1 MSLPERGEEQRAAL
15 DRAAMPRAEVLAGY
29 EHPYRRWLPVVLK
42 QYGVHRWAAGVAAL
56 GAVWAIAA
64 LAGTTKLGIVA
75 GTLTILGLLLT
86 AAVAARAAT
95 DGVEVIRKR
104 TAEWRPGKGDLAKV
118 RRNRPHA
125 GESDPGVAHD
135 EYAVAVSDD
144 GRLVTYAYVPLMA
157 GERPA
162 PATVLIPGKPRYEAV
177 EVRADSFDPEDAAVA
192 AEQLAAAQ
200 EHAAGLEAAAIE
212 RARAE
217 LVEREAV
224 LDLAVETHTTA
235 AALRRITGQ

>member
-1 MSLPERGEEQRAAL
+1 MSLPERGEEETAAL

-42 QYGVHRWAAGVAAL
+42 QHGVHRWAAAVVAL
-56 GAVWAIAA
+56 GALWAIGALTGTTALAIAA
-64 LAGTTKLGIVA
+64 GV
-75 GTLTILGLLLT
+75 LTILALLLT

-95 DGVEVIRKR
+95 EGVEMIRKR
-104 TAEWRPGKGDLAKV
+104 TAEWRPGKGELAKV
-118 RRNRPHA
+118 RRSRPHA
-125 GESDPGVAHD
+125 READLGVAHD

-162 PATVLIPGKPRYEAV
+162 LSSVLIPGKPRYEAV
-177 EVRADSFDPEDAAVA
+177 EVRADRFDPDDAVIAS
-192 AEQLAAAQ
+192 EQLAAAQ
-200 EHAAGLEAAAIE
+200 EHAADLEAAAIE
-212 RARAE
+212 RGRAE
-217 LVEREAV
+217 LVEREAS
-224 LDLAVETHTTA
+224 LELAVETHTTA